1 MKRYVWIMI
10 LIASQ
15 PVPAY
20 AQSAA
25 DWTRCQNEDLSVKPA
40 DSIAVCD
47 SILKRED
54 LTKKDRIRAQH
65 FFARGYEDTKD
76 YDRALVEYTQVIELD
91 PTFAEAYIGR
101 GTAYVAKGE
110 FDRGIREYTRSLE
123 IRKRVEAF
131 YGRGRAYQKKS
142 DKEKAMADYRA
153 AIALD
158 PKHQMSI
165 DNLKQLESGK

>member
-1 MKRYVWIMI
+1 MQRLVLAAMFSAI
-10 LIASQ
+10 LSLSAF
-15 PVPAY
+15 

-25 DWTRCQNEDLSVKPA
+25 DWTRCQNEDLSVKPV

-47 SILKRED
+47 SILRRED
-54 LTKKDRIRAQH
+54 LSKKDRIRAQH
-65 FFARGYEDTKD
+65 FFARGFEDNKD

-110 FDRGIREYTRSLE
+110 LDRGIREYTRSLE

-131 YGRGRAYQKKS
+131 YGRGRAYHKKG
-142 DKEKAMADYRA
+142 DKDKAMADYRA
-153 AIALD
+153 ALALD
-158 PKHQMSI
+158 PKHQMSL

>member
-1 MKRYVWIMI
+1 MKRLAWI
-10 LIASQ
+10 LILLVSQAMPAS
-15 PVPAY
+15 
-20 AQSAA
+20 AQSAS
-25 DWTRCQNEDLSVKPA
+25 DWTRCQNEDLSVKPM

-47 SILKRED
+47 QILKRDD
-54 LTKKDRIRAQH
+54 LSKKDRIRAQH
-65 FFARGYEDTKD
+65 FFARGFEDNKD
-76 YDRALVEYTQVIELD
+76 YDRSLVEFTQVIELD

-110 FDRGIREYTRSLE
+110 LDRGIREYTRSLE

-131 YGRGRAYQKKS
+131 YGRGRAYHQKG

-158 PKHQMSI
+158 PLHQMSI